1 MNRTNNS
8 KFMCLPTVGRAA
20 AAASLVCSLLIASCS
35 APQTNYSGTDDLF
48 PSMGDEN
55 IDIDSYALNLKYRE
69 NDRSIVARA
78 LLQGRLT
85 KSKVDKIELDLLGLT
100 VDSVVV
106 DGEES
111 AFYRTSKDRYNASKL
126 VITPKTHLSG
136 TFTLDIRY
144 RGVLRSMVGA
154 GGSREGWMDTPHGFT
169 TLNQPIGAMTFAPVN
184 NLVSDKW
191 LFTIHSAL
199 IRS

>member
-1 MNRTNNS
+1 
-8 KFMCLPTVGRAA
+8 
-20 AAASLVCSLLIASCS
+20 
-35 APQTNYSGTDDLF
+35 
-48 PSMGDEN
+48 MGDEN

-154 GGSREGWMDTPHGFT
+154 GGS
-169 TLNQPIGAMTFAPVN
+169 
-184 NLVSDKW
+184 
-191 LFTIHSAL
+191 
-199 IRS
+199 